1 MMRRLQR
8 ALTRVIRGPAH
19 RQGFTLV
26 EVLVVLVI
34 ISIGILPLA
43 LVQTRARQEV
53 TESDR
58 YTQAA
63 ILAQRQLESTRGLGF
78 ATAAPDSG
86 LEGPLFWR
94 TDVDDI
100 DVGLRRIR
108 VTVIFPHGSRP
119 DTLQMASLLSMR

>member
-1 MMRRLQR
+1 MRRRLQR
-8 ALTRVIRGPAH
+8 ALARGVRGPAD
-19 RQGFTLV
+19 RRGFTLV

-53 TESDR
+53 SEADR

-63 ILAQRQLESTRGLGF
+63 ILAQRQLETVKGLGF
-78 ATAAPDSG
+78 AAAAPDSG

-94 TDVDDI
+94 TDVDDV
-100 DVGLRRIR
+100 DLGLRRIR
-108 VTVIFPHGSRP
+108 VTVIFPHGSQP